1 MTQFAFD
8 HQVAGQANAV
18 AEALRSVEPP
28 ALDSERP
35 LLFAGIGTSLHACRV
50 AAYWT
55 AELTGG
61 RLRPVALEAH
71 ELALH
76 GQLHPG
82 DQIVVVSHRG
92 TKRFPN
98 ELLARAREAGATTV
112 AVTGWGAANPAADFV
127 LRTCPDERAGTHS
140 VSYLTAL
147 AVLGKLVA
155 RLLGGEAAAFA
166 KALDAVPLAIAETLA
181 EPAPTEAAER
191 LDNRGPILVTGFGI
205 DEITA
210 EEAAL
215 KLKEGTYLW
224 AEGMSQEFALHGTP
238 AVFEPRAA
246 ALLITPGREDGGRFP
261 ELRSLLLELGLEV
274 ITCGTGVADL
284 HFAEVDYL
292 LRPLVA
298 IVPLQKLVG
307 ELARRRGS
315 NPDAIR
321 GDEAP
326 WSTAVPKVRL

>member
-8 HQVAGQANAV
+8 EQVAGQAQAV
-18 AEALRSVEPP
+18 AEVLASADVP
-28 ALDSERP
+28 ALDRDRP

-55 AELTGG
+55 AELSGG
-61 RLRPVALEAH
+61 RLRPAAIEAH

-76 GQLHPG
+76 GQLRSG
-82 DQIVVVSHRG
+82 DQLVVVSHRG

-98 ELLARAREAGATTV
+98 ELLARAEGAGATTV
-112 AVTGWGAANPAADFV
+112 TVTGWGNPNPAGTFV

-155 RLLGGEAAAFA
+155 RLLGAEAAAFA
-166 KALDAVPLAIAETLA
+166 RALDAIPAAMTRTLA
-181 EPAPTEAAER
+181 EPVPIEAAAR
-191 LDNRGPILVTGFGI
+191 LSLREPVLVTGFGI

-238 AVFEPRAA
+238 AVFDPRMAA
-246 ALLITPGREDGGRFP
+246 ILITPGREDGDRFP
-261 ELRSLLLELGLEV
+261 EVRALLLELGLEV
-274 ITCGTGVADL
+274 ITCGAGAADL

-298 IVPLQKLVG
+298 ILPLHRLVG
-307 ELARRRGS
+307 ELARLRGS
-315 NPDAIR
+315 NPDTIR
-321 GDEAP
+321 ADQAP
-326 WSTAVPKVRL
+326 WSSAVARVRL